1 MKRNLHKTLA
11 GDCGNQLSGGEKQ
24 RITLARAILKN
35 APIII
40 LDEATAFADTENEAK
55 IEAAISE
62 FVHNKTLIVIAHRL
76 SSIINADQICVLKAG
91 EIIGCGVHEELLE
104 NNECYRTLWEAHQKS
119 QGWQLGKG
127 GIL

>member
-1 MKRNLHKTLA
+1 MIVVINY
-11 GDCGNQLSGGEKQ
+11 QVEKNK

-76 SSIINADQICVLKAG
+76 SSIINADQICIKSRRNYWLW
-91 EIIGCGVHEELLE
+91 CTRGVI
-104 NNECYRTLWEAHQKS
+104 RK
-119 QGWQLGKG
+119 
-127 GIL
+127 

>member
-1 MKRNLHKTLA
+1 MLA
-11 GDCGNQLSGGEKQ
+11 EYTHVHRQANNIQE
-24 RITLARAILKN
+24 A
-35 APIII
+35 
-40 LDEATAFADTENEAK
+40 EATAFADTENEAK

>member
-1 MKRNLHKTLA
+1 MPKAVRVTLA
-11 GDCGNQLSGGEKQ
+11 SNSALP
-24 RITLARAILKN
+24 
-35 APIII
+35 APM
-40 LDEATAFADTENEAK
+40 ACAAK